1 MDGHHGSTV
10 VDHLSKWGW
19 VLPGVNGANDVS
31 GSRHCVNGV
40 KADEEVC
47 GRQQLGG
54 GHFDAIVISR
64 HCEDGVKAD
73 EVCGRQKHVGGH
85 FDATVVSRHCDD
97 GVKADEVAG
106 GQQHGGGKSCGDMP
120 WTKK

>member
-1 MDGHHGSTV
+1 MDGHRGSTV

-73 EVCGRQKHVGGH
+73 EVCGRQKFGSKNITS
-85 FDATVVSRHCDD
+85 DAHLHTSTPIHLFAQFIF
-97 GVKADEVAG
+97 KF
-106 GQQHGGGKSCGDMP
+106 QFN
-120 WTKK
+120 